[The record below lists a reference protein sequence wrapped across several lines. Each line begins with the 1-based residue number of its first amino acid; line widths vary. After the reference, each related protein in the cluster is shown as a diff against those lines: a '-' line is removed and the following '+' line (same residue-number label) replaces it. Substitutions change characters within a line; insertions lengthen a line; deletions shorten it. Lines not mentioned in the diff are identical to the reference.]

1 MLTSVDQLM
10 QRLGSALGRDGVS
23 AGADVRRS
31 YSLDGITPQ
40 LVVAPK
46 SPEQIGAVL
55 RLCSASRAS
64 VIPWGGGTAMVLGNP
79 PRRADVVI
87 RLEELDHVIEH
98 DAANLTVTVQ
108 SGVTLQALQS
118 VLAAHKQFLP
128 IDAPFPARATLGGVV
143 AANLNGP
150 RRGLYGS
157 VRDLVIGMKVVLA
170 SGEVI
175 KAGGKVVKNVAGYDM
190 SKLFVGSLGTL
201 GIVTEATLR
210 VAPIAESAATL
221 VADGALA
228 QAATMIREISRSAL
242 LPVAAFLRS
251 DNSKASWRVA
261 VWCEGFAAS
270 IERQLRELEAM
281 TLSLGMRSQVLQAQ
295 AQVELW
301 DKLRDFPL
309 SPNRVMYRVALPRAA
324 VFAFLENSKERH
336 PGEIVCDALMGTV
349 WLSWPPREAAI
360 QRFSAL
366 ESLARQERGHA
377 VLFAAPAA
385 LKAAVNVWGASPA
398 TLSIMREI
406 KHQFDPH
413 ELLNPGRFLGG
424 I

>member
-1 MLTSVDQLM
+1 MRATVDQLA
-10 QRLGSALGRDGVS
+10 QRLGSALGSTGVS
-23 AGADVRRS
+23 IDSASRAAHRIDRV
-31 YSLDGITPQ
+31 TPAL
-40 LVVAPK
+40 LV
-46 SPEQIGAVL
+46 SPESTEQIAAVL
-55 RLCSASRAS
+55 RLCSEVGATM
-64 VIPWGGGTAMVLGNP
+64 IPWGGGTAMAIGNP
-79 PRRADVVI
+79 PRRADVVVKLNKLA
-87 RLEELDHVIEH
+87 RVIEH
-98 DAANLTVTVQ
+98 DAANLTASVEC
-108 SGVTLQALQS
+108 GVTLTALQS
-118 VLAAHKQFLP
+118 AVAAQKQFAP
-128 IDAPFPARATLGGVV
+128 INAPFPDRATIGGIV
-143 AANLNGP
+143 AGNLNGP
-150 RRGLYGS
+150 RRSCYGGT
-157 VRDLVIGMKVVLA
+157 RDLVIGIKVVVP

-242 LPVAAFLRS
+242 LPMAAFLRS

-295 AQVELW
+295 AHVELW

-385 LKAAVNVWGASPA
+385 LKAAVNVWGTSPA

-406 KHQFDPH
+406 KHQFDPQ

>member
-10 QRLGSALGRDGVS
+10 QRLGSALGPDGVS

-40 LVVAPK
+40 LVVVPK

-55 RLCSASRAS
+55 RLCSESRAS

-79 PRRADVVI
+79 PRRADVVV
-87 RLEELDHVIEH
+87 RLEKLDHIIEH
-98 DAANLTVTVQ
+98 DAANLTVTAQ
-108 SGVTLQALQS
+108 SGVAVQALQS
-118 VLAAHKQFLP
+118 VLAAQKQFLP

-170 SGEVI
+170 SGEAI

-242 LPVAAFLRS
+242 LPAAAFLRS
-251 DNSKASWRVA
+251 DNSKESWRVA

-270 IERQLRELEAM
+270 VERQLREIEAM
-281 TLSLGMRSQVLQAQ
+281 ALPLGMRSQVLQAQ
-295 AQVELW
+295 AHVALW

-309 SPNRVMYRVALPRAA
+309 SPNRVMYRVTLPRAA
-324 VFAFLENSKERH
+324 IFAFLENSEERH
-336 PGEIVCDALMGTV
+336 AGEIVCDALMGTV
-349 WLSWPPREAAI
+349 WLSCPPGEAAI
-360 QRFSAL
+360 QRFSAI

-377 VLFAAPAA
+377 VLFAAPAV
-385 LKAAVNVWGASPA
+385 LKAAVNVCGTSPA

-406 KHQFDPH
+406 KRQFDPH